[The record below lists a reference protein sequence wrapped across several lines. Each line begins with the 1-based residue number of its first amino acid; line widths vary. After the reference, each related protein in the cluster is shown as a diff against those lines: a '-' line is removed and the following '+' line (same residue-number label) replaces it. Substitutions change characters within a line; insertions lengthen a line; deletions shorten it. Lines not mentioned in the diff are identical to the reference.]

1 MEAAMVAR
9 SLIALLLALFAA
21 STAAQSVDCRK
32 VPDHPNCA
40 PRG

>member
-1 MEAAMVAR
+1 MFLRRM
-9 SLIALLLALFAA
+9 LIACFALLLAGSAV
-21 STAAQSVDCRK
+21 AQSVDCRK